1 VSLAGD
7 DRGQVFPAGSCRRL
21 TALFCEMRA
30 LAIRILMHRLACSS
44 VAQLTMSRGITA
56 KNDDATD
63 FA

>member
-30 LAIRILMHRLACSS
+30 LAIRILMHRLARSS